1 METWPQGVPRSCGT
15 LNSHSQIWRLWNV
28 NSRTVWCSA
37 FLGFLP
43 VVHQK
48 WNIRCADLLHKE
60 LKAECSYLESLDSEF
75 DELTDLS
82 KVQRIHNFLS
92 PFKYTL
98 LLDSDVFRF
107 RMDLTPRYNP
117 VPPACQVCTE
127 HSILNYTKLALPDE
141 QLWVMGEAKERKQPR
156 DIDMK

>member
-1 METWPQGVPRSCGT
+1 MHLLNHSQMQTWPQGVPRSYGT

-28 NSRTVWCSA
+28 NCRTVRGSA

-43 VVHQK
+43 MVHQK
-48 WNIRCADLLHKE
+48 WNIRCSDLLHKE
-60 LKAECSYLESLDSEF
+60 LRAECSYSESLDSEF
-75 DELTDLS
+75 DEPIDLS

-92 PFKYTL
+92 SFTYTP

-117 VPPACQVCTE
+117 VPPVCQVCTK
-127 HSILNYTKLALPDE
+127 HSILSYTTLALPDE
-141 QLWVMGEAKERKQPR
+141 QLWVMDEA
-156 DIDMK
+156 